1 MSTRRLFTAVLPP
14 TEAIVE
20 LEDFLDHTGIRRMA
34 SDAAWVKPHRW
45 HITTAF
51 LPAVGHLELERFED
65 LLATVA
71 ERSQPFRLRL
81 RGAGVFMQHARGVPM
96 WIGLDGD
103 VDALEQLTLRCRT
116 AAARADIRHDSGR
129 SFTPH
134 VTVARKAER
143 VDTGLW
149 VERLNTFEGDWFEV
163 HEFVLVESIASTKD
177 KPPAYDV
184 LARFSL

>member
-1 MSTRRLFTAVLPP
+1 MSPRRLFTAVLPP
-14 TEAIVE
+14 THAAVE
-20 LEDFLDHTGIRRMA
+20 LEDFLDATGIRRMA

-51 LPAVGHLELERFED
+51 LPAVGHFELQRFED
-65 LLATVA
+65 LLVTVA
-71 ERSQPFRLRL
+71 ERTRPFRLQL

-96 WIGLDGD
+96 WMGIDGD
-103 VDALEQLTLRCRT
+103 IDALEQLALRCRT
-116 AAARADIRHDSGR
+116 AAARSDIRHDSGR
-129 SFTPH
+129 VFTPH

-149 VERLNTFEGDWFEV
+149 VQRLNAFEGESFEV
-163 HEFVLVESIASTKD
+163 DEFVLVESIASTRD

-184 LARFSL
+184 LARFGL